1 MIRLLVLA
9 LLLSACGKIDGR
21 IAPLPRIPGPR
32 PPGTQAPE
40 FFKMDLPTF
49 KEV

>member
-1 MIRLLVLA
+1 MRFLFAI

-21 IAPLPRIPGPR
+21 ITPLPRIPGPK

>member
-1 MIRLLVLA
+1 MIRLLMFT

-21 IAPLPRIPGPR
+21 ITPLPSIPGPR

-40 FFKMDLPTF
+40 FFKFDIPIT
-49 KEV
+49 KA

>member
-1 MIRLLVLA
+1 MKFVIA
-9 LLLSACGKIDGR
+9 ILLLAGCGKIDGR
-21 IAPLPRIPGPR
+21 ITPLPRIPGPR